1 MESSCMNDRPA
12 EKQPGSIIAGGPW
25 QPPTTLVIGCGN
37 PLRGDDAVGI
47 EVVQRLARCQ
57 LPPGV
62 RCVDAGTSGLEIV
75 LLMRDAKAVVLIDA
89 AAPRE
94 LDRGQP
100 GRVHELSWEQVLS
113 TVAASGSAT
122 AVSIHA
128 VRWDQ
133 ALALSQAL
141 GSPQPTEFT
150 CFLIEGGSFAH
161 GAPLSSA
168 VEAAAE
174 QLVARLERWLT
185 RPA

>member
-12 EKQPGSIIAGGPW
+12 EKTTQPIIAGGPW
-25 QPPTTLVIGCGN
+25 RPPTTLVIGCGN

-62 RCVDAGTSGLEIV
+62 RCIDAGTSGIEVV
-75 LLMRDAKAVVLIDA
+75 LLMRNAEKLVLIDA
-89 AAPRE
+89 AAPPE

-100 GRVHELSWEQVLS
+100 GRLHQLSADEILGS
-113 TVAASGSAT
+113 VAANASAT

-141 GSPQPTEFT
+141 SGPQPTELT

-174 QLVARLERWLT
+174 QLVARLEHQLT

>member
-1 MESSCMNDRPA
+1 MNDRPA
-12 EKQPGSIIAGGPW
+12 EKTTEPIIPGGPW
-25 QPPTTLVIGCGN
+25 RPPTTLVIGCGN

-75 LLMRDAKAVVLIDA
+75 LLMRNTEKLVLIDA

-100 GRVHELSWEQVLS
+100 GRLHELSCEQVLS
-113 TVAASGSAT
+113 TVAASGSAA

-141 GSPQPTEFT
+141 GSPQPAELT

-161 GAPLSSA
+161 GARLSSA
-168 VEAAAE
+168 VEATAE
-174 QLVARLERWLT
+174 QLVARLENQLT